1 MAAVAAD
8 SMVVTL
14 ATATAAVTGKAAEK
28 PQQMKDAAARALAEA
43 EGTRSSCS
51 AWVES
56 PPPGPMSAGGP
67 ISAPQATAGSRQR

>member
-28 PQQMKDAAARALAEA
+28 PQQMKDAAARAENDDLTSRLQGSREAAAALAERLDEQA
-43 EGTRSSCS
+43 RRDS
-51 AWVES
+51 AIDE
-56 PPPGPMSAGGP
+56 
-67 ISAPQATAGSRQR
+67 